1 MPNWCTTEYKCVGD
15 LKEVKALHKVLKYID
30 KRKTSIVTN
39 DFGKWWL
46 GNLVTKLG
54 GKWQDYPCRGEI
66 LSYSLDGDVLLIT
79 QMTAW
84 CEQEGVR
91 RLIQEKFPG
100 IKVYYRVEEP
110 GCEVFYTNDNTGCY
124 FPEIYFLTSNEEDL
138 YFKTIEET
146 AERVSEI
153 VGYNVEATIAAID
166 EALKKYMELQ
176 NESSE
181 DYVYYG
187 LCEFKVVDN

>member
-1 MPNWCTTEYKCVGD
+1 MPNWCATEYKCVGD

-54 GKWQDYPCRGEI
+54 GKWQDYPCRGKI

-110 GCEVFYTNDNTGCY
+110 GCEVFYTNDNTGRY

-138 YFKTIEET
+138 YFKTIEEA

-153 VGYNVEATIAAID
+153 VGYNVEATVAAID
-166 EALKKYMELQ
+166 EALNKYMELQ

-187 LCEFKVVDN
+187 LYEFKVVDN